1 MSDGLSEHGEFEYH
15 YDMDDGWRH
24 PAGFDLNRIN
34 RDFKGAKT
42 RRR

>member
-1 MSDGLSEHGEFEYH
+1 MRWIGGVFD
-15 YDMDDGWRH
+15 
-24 PAGFDLNRIN
+24 PVGFDLNRIN